1 MGATTLIHSSGRRGP
16 IDDWSYSSARV
27 VSLTTMWSVVRMFHC
42 MLGAIKYAAKEEH
55 FAVVAGAAIFQ
66 SAG

>member
-1 MGATTLIHSSGRRGP
+1 
-16 IDDWSYSSARV
+16 
-27 VSLTTMWSVVRMFHC
+27 MWSVVRMFQR

>member
-1 MGATTLIHSSGRRGP
+1 
-16 IDDWSYSSARV
+16 
-27 VSLTTMWSVVRMFHC
+27 MWSVVRMFHR